1 MLMTVSFRSMLYNA
15 VSKVEGCDR
24 KKKCNSKV
32 TAKRNYVF

>member
-24 KKKCNSKV
+24 KKSV
-32 TAKRNYVF
+32 IAK